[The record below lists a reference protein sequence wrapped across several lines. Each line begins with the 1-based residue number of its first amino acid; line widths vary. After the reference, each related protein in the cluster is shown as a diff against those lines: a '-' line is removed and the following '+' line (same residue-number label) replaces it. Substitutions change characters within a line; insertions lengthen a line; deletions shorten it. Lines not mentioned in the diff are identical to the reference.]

1 MNRTHWSMRL
11 LVPPFI
17 KAIMPFPLLTPQAAQ
32 DDAALDKLLD
42 KIMASAIS
50 PGAIQKATQSYIADI
65 M

>member
-1 MNRTHWSMRL
+1 
-11 LVPPFI
+11 
-17 KAIMPFPLLTPQAAQ
+17 MPFPLLTPQAAQ